1 MTDRLVQI
9 WQKLPQKG
17 ISQALGII
25 LITYIAYMLAKGTWL
40 FFPDPQVVAMKSASS
55 GNNQTNAESF
65 DTAEFKKLNLFGVK
79 TEQQKNAQATELEE
93 ESAPETRLNL
103 TLTGL
108 VASDDPSVA
117 AAIIESQGK
126 QETYGVED
134 KIEGTRAILKRVRTD
149 RVIIESAGR
158 LETLMLDG
166 FEYSKKTP
174 AAGAPNSDG
183 PTTNRA
189 NSRQTLTKAQANSPD
204 SNQVKV
210 NQAKIKE
217 RVAQL
222 KADLKD
228 NPGKFTDYIKV
239 SPHRERGKIQG
250 YRLSPGKD
258 REFFSDVGLKAGDI
272 ALQINGNDLT
282 DMRQAQQ
289 ALMELR
295 QSTQLSL
302 VVKRGGEIQ
311 NISLDLE
318 N

>member
-9 WQKLPQKG
+9 WRKLPQKG
-17 ISQALGII
+17 ISRTLGIL

-40 FFPDPQVVAMKSASS
+40 FFPDPQVVAIKSANSE
-55 GNNQTNAESF
+55 NNQNASQSF

-79 TEQQKNAQATELEE
+79 TEKQQNAQVTEQEE
-93 ESAPETRLNL
+93 ESAPQTRLNL

-134 KIEGTRAILKRVRTD
+134 KIEGTRAILKRVKID
-149 RVIIESAGR
+149 RVIIETAGR

-166 FEYSKKTP
+166 FEYSQKIPTADGQNKQP
-174 AAGAPNSDG
+174 PVPNRN
-183 PTTNRA
+183 T
-189 NSRQTLTKAQANSPD
+189 SRRTLTNTQT
-204 SNQVKV
+204 QV

-228 NPGKFTDYIKV
+228 NPAKFTDYIKV
-239 SPHRERGKIQG
+239 TPHRERGKIQG

-258 REFFSDVGLKAGDI
+258 KEFFSDVGLKPGDI

-289 ALMELR
+289 ALKELR

-302 VVKRGGEIQ
+302 VVKRGGEIHD
-311 NISLDLE
+311 ISLDLE